1 MQQTKNEIIPENNDM
16 EEIYTEEKGGL
27 MACESSPWGGR
38 WTEEKLDAFEKYV
51 NAYLTIMN
59 SYREK
64 NKWKLI
70 YFDGFAGSGSRNE
83 ATKEADSELL
93 QELFKDYCIDK
104 EELETYKGA
113 AERVLS
119 ISQRGFDY
127 YYFVDKDKE
136 SSLKLHELLAPF
148 ENEKTLVYR
157 NSDANKQIEMLAQ
170 AMQNDKS
177 FAALVLL
184 DPFGM
189 QVDWKSIEL
198 LKGTRTDLW
207 ILIPTGVIVNR
218 LLDRKCELSH
228 IEKLTSF
235 FGKDE
240 DFLKDYFY
248 TKKKVDTLF
257 GETEIIEKV
266 KKPIEKI
273 AELYIEQLKTIFEH
287 VTEKPLVLY
296 NTRNTPIFH
305 FACASNNATAISI
318 ASQIIKKKQG
328 L

>member
-1 MQQTKNEIIPENNDM
+1 M
-16 EEIYTEEKGGL
+16 
-27 MACESSPWGGR
+27 
-38 WTEEKLDAFEKYV
+38 
-51 NAYLTIMN
+51 
-59 SYREK
+59 
-64 NKWKLI
+64 
-70 YFDGFAGSGSRNE
+70 
-83 ATKEADSELL
+83 
-93 QELFKDYCIDK
+93 
-104 EELETYKGA
+104 ETYKGA

-119 ISQRGFDY
+119 IPQKGFDF

-148 ENEKTLVYR
+148 ENDKTLVYR
-157 NSDANKQIEMLAQ
+157 NSDANKQIEMLAN
-170 AMQNDKS
+170 AMHNDNS
-177 FAALVLL
+177 LAALVLL

-218 LLDRKCELSH
+218 LLDRKCELTH
-228 IEKLTSF
+228 AEKLTSF

-240 DFLKDYFY
+240 EFLRDYFY
-248 TKKKVDTLF
+248 KKKKVDTLF
-257 GETEIIEKV
+257 GETEITEKV
-266 KKPIEKI
+266 QKPIEKI
-273 AELYIEQLKTIFEH
+273 AELYIEQLKTNFDH

-305 FACASNNATAISI
+305 FACASNNETAIKI

-328 L
+328 

>member
-1 MQQTKNEIIPENNDM
+1 MAKEYNYI
-16 EEIYTEEKGGL
+16 EEESFL
-27 MACESSPWGGR
+27 ACEPSSWGGQ

-83 ATKEADSELL
+83 KKKEKDSALL
-93 QELFKDYCIDK
+93 LDFFKDSILQK
-104 EELETYKGA
+104 EELNLYKGA

-119 ISQRGFDY
+119 IPQRGFDY

-136 SSLKLHELLAPF
+136 SSLKLHKLLSRF

-157 NSDANKQIEMLAQ
+157 NSDANKQIEMLAS
-170 AMQNDKS
+170 AMQKDRK
-177 FAALVLL
+177 FASLVLL

-189 QVDWKSIEL
+189 QVDWNSIEM
-198 LKGTRTDLW
+198 LKDTRTDLW

-218 LLDRKCELSH
+218 LLDRKGELTH
-228 IEKLTSF
+228 IDKLTSF

-240 DFLKDYFY
+240 EFLREYFY
-248 TKKKVDTLF
+248 TKTIEQTFFGDIERIKKV
-257 GETEIIEKV
+257 E
-266 KKPIEKI
+266 KPIQKI
-273 AELYIEQLKTIFEH
+273 TELYIQQLKDIFKH
-287 VTEKPLVLY
+287 VTPKPLVLY
-296 NTRNTPIFH
+296 NSRNTPIFH
-305 FACASNNATAISI
+305 FACASNNPTAIRI
-318 ASQIIKKKQG
+318 ANEIIDKKQKK
-328 L
+328 

>member
-1 MQQTKNEIIPENNDM
+1 MAKEYNYI
-16 EEIYTEEKGGL
+16 EE
-27 MACESSPWGGR
+27 ESFQVREHSSWGGQ

-59 SYREK
+59 VSRDKY
-64 NKWKLI
+64 NWKLI

-83 ATKEADSELL
+83 K
-93 QELFKDYCIDK
+93 K
-104 EELETYKGA
+104 EEKDSPLLLDFFKESSIREEELNLYKCA

-136 SSLKLHELLAPF
+136 SSLKLHEMLSRF

-157 NSDANKQIEMLAQ
+157 NSDANKQIEMLAG
-170 AMQNDKS
+170 AMQKDKKLAS
-177 FAALVLL
+177 LVLL

-189 QVDWKSIEL
+189 QVDWSSVEM

-218 LLDRKCELSH
+218 LLDRKGELTH
-228 IEKLTSF
+228 IEKLKSF

-240 DFLKDYFY
+240 DFLRDYFY
-248 TKKKVDTLF
+248 TISQEQTFFGEIEKIKKV
-257 GETEIIEKV
+257 E
-266 KKPIEKI
+266 KPIQKI
-273 AELYIEQLKTIFEH
+273 AELYIKQLKEIFKY
-287 VTEKPLVLY
+287 VTPEPMVLY
-296 NTRNTPIFH
+296 NSRNTPIFH
-305 FACASNNATAISI
+305 FACASNSSVAVKIANEIIS
-318 ASQIIKKKQG
+318 KKQG
-328 L
+328 Q

>member
-1 MQQTKNEIIPENNDM
+1 MNASRD
-16 EEIYTEEKGGL
+16 
-27 MACESSPWGGR
+27 
-38 WTEEKLDAFEKYV
+38 KY
-51 NAYLTIMN
+51 N
-59 SYREK
+59 
-64 NKWKLI
+64 WKLI

-83 ATKEADSELL
+83 KKKEKDSVLL
-93 QELFKDYCIDK
+93 QDFFKDSILQK
-104 EELETYKGA
+104 EELNLYKSA

-119 ISQRGFDY
+119 IPQRGFDY

-136 SSLKLHELLAPF
+136 SSLKLHELLSRF

-157 NSDANKQIEMLAQ
+157 NSDANKQIEMLAE
-170 AMQNDKS
+170 AMLKDRK
-177 FAALVLL
+177 FASLVLL

-189 QVDWKSIEL
+189 QVDWSSIEM
-198 LKGTRTDLW
+198 LKETRTDLW

-218 LLDRKCELSH
+218 LLDRKCELTH
-228 IEKLTSF
+228 IDKLTSF

-240 DFLKDYFY
+240 AFLKSYFY
-248 TKKKVDTLF
+248 KIRTVGTLF

-273 AELYIEQLKTIFEH
+273 AELYIEQLKTIFDY

-305 FACASNNATAISI
+305 FACASNNQTAIKI